1 MMIIMK
7 TEEFERLN
15 TLSEKALI
23 DIASPN
29 ELQELKQLLTI
40 WNESTEYN
48 LIQGIYTP
56 NSIGSLL

>member
-1 MMIIMK
+1 MK
-7 TEEFERLN
+7 MEEFERMN
-15 TLSEKALI
+15 SLSEKALI
-23 DIASPN
+23 ESATPN

-56 NSIGSLL
+56 NSANSLLKP